1 MPAAAG
7 GVPHHLSCLLE
18 AYSSSQGFVTKSRAM
33 GNFDSALSLILSAVL
48 LISEKLDKKIKHCF
62 QV

>member
-1 MPAAAG
+1 MIFG
-7 GVPHHLSCLLE
+7 
-18 AYSSSQGFVTKSRAM
+18 
-33 GNFDSALSLILSAVL
+33 SALSLILSAVL